1 MTAGRRAINT
11 DENETMKMKY
21 GVGLIAVLLAG
32 CASDNGSNED
42 YRYTAPQALAT
53 NNTQSMQI
61 PVDLVWSRAEKW
73 FKDHG
78 LQIENSQR
86 AAGLMTAYLPQ
97 AADGLKWLDCGSMGS
112 KVVAGDP
119 NVQVNLII
127 TQSGDNSV
135 ATVNVKGNTQLFY
148 IESSGD
154 RVPAP
159 SLKPVCVSRGSLENG
174 LFAALGN

>member
-1 MTAGRRAINT
+1 
-11 DENETMKMKY
+11 MKKRY
-21 GVGLIAVLLAG
+21 GVGLLAALLAG
-32 CASDNGSNED
+32 CAGNDGRNED

-53 NNTQSMQI
+53 NNTQTMQI

-73 FKDHG
+73 FQEHG

-86 AAGLMTAYLPQ
+86 GAGLMTANLQQ
-97 AADGLKWLDCGSMGS
+97 AADGLKWLDCGTMGA

-127 TQSGDNSV
+127 TQSGDSSV

-148 IESSGD
+148 VEASGD

-159 SLKPVCVSRGSLENG
+159 SLTPVCVSRGELENS
-174 LFAALGN
+174 LFASLGD